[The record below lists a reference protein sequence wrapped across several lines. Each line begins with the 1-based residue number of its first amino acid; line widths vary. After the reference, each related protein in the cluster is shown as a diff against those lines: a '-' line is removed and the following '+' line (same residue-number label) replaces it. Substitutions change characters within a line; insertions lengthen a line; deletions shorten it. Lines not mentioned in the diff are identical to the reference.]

1 MKAIIKAAG
10 KQYLVKEGD
19 IITVDMD
26 LGTEID
32 KKIEFKEIL
41 AVGDNE
47 MQFGNPF
54 VDKAKVTGQIIE
66 RKKGDKVLVFKF
78 KRRKRYHRKKGHRQ
92 PLNEVKIIKI
102 EK

>member
-1 MKAIIKAAG
+1 MKAIIKAGG

-19 IITVDMD
+19 IITLEMD
-26 LGTEID
+26 LGMDVDE
-32 KKIEFKEIL
+32 KIEFKEVL
-41 AVGDNE
+41 AVGEGE
-47 MQFGNPF
+47 MQLGNPF

-66 RKKGDKVLVFKF
+66 RGRGDKILVFKF
-78 KRRKRYHRKKGHRQ
+78 KRRKRYHKKQGHRQ